1 MNIVVTGATGF
12 IGRHLCIALADVQH
26 NVTMVSRSAQNGADQ
41 YSRIPNPIDLQ
52 HDVDYD
58 TLLKDCDVVIHLAG
72 RTHILNDPHPDPVSA
87 FASANTIATL
97 NLARAAAAYG
107 VKRFIF
113 LSSIKVNGESTML
126 GTPFT
131 PESPP
136 HPTDGY
142 GQSKLDAEL
151 GLFRIAESSPL
162 EVVVIRPP
170 LVYGPGVRANFLELM
185 NLVYK
190 QIPMPLGSV
199 KNKRS
204 FVGTDNLVSLI
215 MTCLDHPAAPNH
227 VFFVSDNADLST
239 PDLIRHIAHA
249 QERQPRLFP
258 FPPALLHLGAKLL
271 HREHHYIRLCES
283 LQVDI
288 SMTMNILGWKPVSTP
303 ESILQKTVEHAGFN
317 SRD

>member
-12 IGRHLCIALADVQH
+12 IGRHLCVALADVQH
-26 NVTMVSRSAQNGADQ
+26 NVTMVSRSAQKGADQ

-97 NLARAAAAYG
+97 NLARAAAARG

-204 FVGTDNLVSLI
+204 FVGTDN
-215 MTCLDHPAAPNH
+215 
-227 VFFVSDNADLST
+227 
-239 PDLIRHIAHA
+239 
-249 QERQPRLFP
+249 
-258 FPPALLHLGAKLL
+258 AKLL